1 LDTEKFKETG
11 MMRTKVFFMAIITM
25 AIFGCSSEKKETQV
39 ISTAPPEQVKSL
51 SQADKEKIMAFKK
64 ELLDIDKLSKKALTL
79 VGDEIKLVVKG
90 EKDAVDVASL
100 VDKAK
105 NESRKS
111 LDNLL
116 KEAVPGKLPPWFTQ
130 NLAEAKKGFLDG
142 YKAKAESFAAV
153 KRFVDEKSPT
163 ALLEYK
169 QKEAQAN
176 KLLQDARGRLDIV
189 LAAAGLTTGKT
200 DKSGKNSGESRQ

>member
-1 LDTEKFKETG
+1 
-11 MMRTKVFFMAIITM
+11 MIRTKLFIMAMMTM

-39 ISTAPPEQVKSL
+39 TTTAPPEQIKLL

-64 ELLDIDKLSKKALTL
+64 ELFDIENLSKKALSL

-90 EKDAVDVASL
+90 EKDSVDVATL

-105 NESRKS
+105 SESRKS

-116 KEAVPGKLPPWFTQ
+116 KEAVPEKLPPWFNQ

-142 YKAKAESFAAV
+142 YKAKVESFAAV
-153 KRFVDEKSPT
+153 KRFVDEKSPM

-169 QKEAQAN
+169 QKDSQAS
-176 KLLQDARGRLDIV
+176 KLLQDAHGKLDIV
-189 LAAAGLTTGKT
+189 LAAAGLPNGKT